1 MQADDLKALQAPLK
15 DAYRQDPARA
25 RLALR
30 ATGELVPGAG
40 PVCRVGSHTGTVEAG
55 LHPAAGGDGS
65 QACAGTILLEALVA
79 CAGVTLGA
87 VATAMSLPID
97 GGTIWAEGEM
107 DMRGTL
113 GVSREAPVGFTSIR
127 LGFDLQSPA
136 EPEKLAKLVELTE
149 RYCVVYQ
156 TLRNPPAIQ
165 TELR

>member
-1 MQADDLKALQAPLK
+1 MQADDLKALQTPLK

-87 VATAMSLPID
+87 VATASYFID
-97 GGTIWAEGEM
+97 Q
-107 DMRGTL
+107 L
-113 GVSREAPVGFTSIR
+113 GP
-127 LGFDLQSPA
+127 LFDLPVWARNLSVFALYGTPLTGA
-136 EPEKLAKLVELTE
+136 VDWMRVGALLAITILGLAVGIGTF
-149 RYCVVYQ
+149 RRRDVMSSG
-156 TLRNPPAIQ
+156 
-165 TELR
+165 